1 MWGLGGLEGL
11 DGSLAE
17 CAPRGIAVLGV
28 KAPGSESLT
37 LAPGRTRELAPGS
50 ANCEAETAVLGV
62 GVPAHLVRAASPA
75 SWKGIVGFRL
85 VLGREGMGL
94 QIRSVSQ
101 PLSGMVGAQW
111 HPPRDVPASLGV
123 GWASIL

>member
-1 MWGLGGLEGL
+1 MGAWQNVHPG
-11 DGSLAE
+11 
-17 CAPRGIAVLGV
+17 GIAVLGV

-37 LAPGRTRELAPGS
+37 LAPGRTWELGAGSGS
-50 ANCEAETAVLGV
+50 ANCEAETAVVGV
-62 GVPAHLVRAASPA
+62 GVPAHLVRTASPA

-94 QIRSVSQ
+94 QIRSVSH

-123 GWASIL
+123 GWVGILWMLVAQA